1 MKLKSIQGDVE
12 NWLQGNRMKDY
23 YYEDFEVLSQTAR
36 EVWLAEQCSAFETQI
51 QTLSREREKDHFLE
65 ELYRKLKQL
74 TRRWQSW
81 NHRSFGGVTSRG
93 YVAELASWERN
104 VQLRGI
110 LVPKSQSNS
119 PESNVLHRFDELC
132 MSFEN
137 LLERFRKGIYQPLSD
152 FFQNEKILSHL
163 KSVPKDLEKVLTQ
176 WNALLTSGVIDEKL
190 FSRTSAE
197 GLYPIGIRNRI
208 HDFDLVL
215 RLIPDLTEKAY
226 EALRLARRWRLIG
239 KTSAIQRDETY
250 IISREQTARLH
261 KRRTSK
267 TLKKVSTLEEE
278 LEESK
283 AQCISL
289 EAELNKSNAKCEAI
303 EKVVTVYRQ
312 QCNQLENEL
321 DAVKRRCESLKE
333 QLENAKKES
342 RTASNEAKS
351 SQEHCRVL
359 QQELNSARLKYC
371 TQKVK
376 FINTKKRCSQV
387 TNQLNATRE
396 QLTQLQS
403 ELEVR
408 KKRCQALQVKLE
420 NSKKNIF
427 TQGNMLDVLQ
437 NQCYMLKEE
446 LDGTKAKCLQ
456 LTCELEKSQDR
467 CSTLETEVQCLKEQ
481 YQTLETELRRAKTRE
496 ELLVQQNTQLRQLFQ
511 DKGMEEPS
519 LLKVTLHTPDTGS
532 A

>member
-1 MKLKSIQGDVE
+1 
-12 NWLQGNRMKDY
+12 MKDY

-65 ELYRKLKQL
+65 ELYRKLKQV

-81 NHRSFGGVTSRG
+81 NHRSFGGVISRG

-119 PESNVLHRFDELC
+119 PESNVLQRFDELC

-176 WNALLTSGVIDEKL
+176 WNALLTSGAIDEKL

-208 HDFDLVL
+208 HDYDLVL

-342 RTASNEAKS
+342 RNASNEAES

-387 TNQLNATRE
+387 TTQLNATRE

-403 ELEVR
+403 ELEAR

-467 CSTLETEVQCLKEQ
+467 CSTLEKEVKHLKEQ

-496 ELLVQQNTQLRQLFQ
+496 ELLVQQNTQLRKLFQ
-511 DKGMEEPS
+511 DNGMEEPN
-519 LLKVTLHTPDTGS
+519 LLKVTLHAPDTGS
-532 A
+532 T

>member
-1 MKLKSIQGDVE
+1 MSLFFI
-12 NWLQGNRMKDY
+12 R
-23 YYEDFEVLSQTAR
+23 
-36 EVWLAEQCSAFETQI
+36 
-51 QTLSREREKDHFLE
+51 
-65 ELYRKLKQL
+65 
-74 TRRWQSW
+74 
-81 NHRSFGGVTSRG
+81 

-119 PESNVLHRFDELC
+119 PESNILQRFDELC

-137 LLERFRKGIYQPLSD
+137 LLERFRKGIYQPLKD
-152 FFQNEKILSHL
+152 FFQNDKILSHL
-163 KSVPKDLEKVLTQ
+163 KSVPIDLEKVLNQ

-197 GLYPIGIRNRI
+197 GLYPIGIRNRL

-239 KTSAIQRDETY
+239 KTSACPSARIQRDETY
-250 IISREQTARLH
+250 IISREQCARLH
-261 KRRTSK
+261 KRRSSK
-267 TLKKVSTLEEE
+267 TLKKVSSLEEE

-283 AQCISL
+283 AQCVSL
-289 EAELNKSNAKCEAI
+289 EAELHKSNAKCEAI

-321 DAVKRRCESLKE
+321 EAVKKRCESLKE

-342 RTASNEAKS
+342 RNASNEVES

-376 FINTKKRCSQV
+376 FINTKKRFGQV
-387 TNQLNATRE
+387 TNQLNSTRE
-396 QLTQLQS
+396 QLTQLES
-403 ELEVR
+403 ELEAR

-437 NQCYMLKEE
+437 NQCYTLKEE

-456 LTCELEKSQDR
+456 ITCELEKSQDR
-467 CSTLETEVQCLKEQ
+467 CSTLEKEVNLLKEQ
-481 YQTLETELRRAKTRE
+481 CQTLETELGRAKARE
-496 ELLVQQNTQLRQLFQ
+496 ELLVQQNTRLRKLFQ
-511 DKGMEEPS
+511 GTCPFLS
-519 LLKVTLHTPDTGS
+519 VVS
-532 A
+532 

>member
-1 MKLKSIQGDVE
+1 MS
-12 NWLQGNRMKDY
+12 
-23 YYEDFEVLSQTAR
+23 
-36 EVWLAEQCSAFETQI
+36 
-51 QTLSREREKDHFLE
+51 
-65 ELYRKLKQL
+65 
-74 TRRWQSW
+74 
-81 NHRSFGGVTSRG
+81 
-93 YVAELASWERN
+93 ELASWERN

-119 PESNVLHRFDELC
+119 PESNVLQRFDELC
-132 MSFEN
+132 MSFQN
-137 LLERFRKGIYQPLSD
+137 LLECFTKGIFQPLSD
-152 FFQNEKILSHL
+152 FFQNEKVLSHL
-163 KSVPKDLEKVLTQ
+163 KSVPKDLEKVLNQ
-176 WNALLTSGVIDEKL
+176 WDALLTSGVIDEKL
-190 FSRTSAE
+190 FSRTSSE
-197 GLYPIGIRNRI
+197 GLYPIGIRNRL

-261 KRRTSK
+261 KRRRSK
-267 TLKKVSTLEEE
+267 TLRKVNTLEEE
-278 LEESK
+278 LEQSK
-283 AQCISL
+283 AQCVSL
-289 EAELNKSNAKCEAI
+289 EAELDKSNVKYEAI
-303 EKVVTVYRQ
+303 EKIVTVYRQ

-321 DAVKRRCESLKE
+321 DAVKKRCELLKE
-333 QLENAKKES
+333 KLENAKKEG
-342 RTASNEAKS
+342 RNATNEVES
-351 SQEHCRVL
+351 SQEYCRVL

-376 FINTKKRCSQV
+376 FINTKKRCAQV
-387 TNQLNATRE
+387 TNQLNDTRE
-396 QLTQLQS
+396 QLTQLES
-403 ELEVR
+403 ELEAR

-446 LDGTKAKCLQ
+446 LDGTKAKCLH

-467 CSTLETEVQCLKEQ
+467 CSTLEKEVNGLKEQ
-481 YQTLETELRRAKTRE
+481 FQSLETELRRAKTRE
-496 ELLVQQNTQLRQLFQ
+496 ELLVQQNTQLRKLFQ
-511 DKGMEEPS
+511 GLWRKLRFSFSCKLNS
-519 LLKVTLHTPDTGS
+519 LT